1 MADAVHPDREDIVA
15 GQLEQLRTL
24 VAELFPANRFYT
36 RKLQS
41 AGVTFDIGSL
51 DDFSLRF
58 PFTTKAE
65 LVEDQLRN
73 PPFGSNLTFPLD
85 RYTRF
90 HQTSGTTGTP
100 LRWLDTP
107 ESWDWMVESWMEIFR
122 AAGVRTGE
130 RVFFAFSFGPFIGF
144 WLAFESAARLGCLCL
159 PGGGLSSAA
168 RARAI
173 IDHGAT
179 VLCCTPNYAIR
190 LAEAA
195 AADGIALA
203 ASRVRVV

>member
-1 MADAVHPDREDIVA
+1 MADAVHPDRAAIVA

-24 VAELFPANRFYT
+24 VAELFPANRFYA

-51 DDFSLRF
+51 QDFSLRF

-65 LVEDQLRN
+65 LVEDQLRH
-73 PPFGSNLTFPLD
+73 PSFGSNLTFPLD

-107 ESWDWMVESWMEIFR
+107 ESWDGMVESCLVNFR
-122 AAGVRTGE
+122 AADVRAGD
-130 RVFFAFSFGPFIGF
+130 RVFFPFTFG
-144 WLAFESAARLGCLCL
+144 R
-159 PGGGLSSAA
+159 
-168 RARAI
+168 
-173 IDHGAT
+173 
-179 VLCCTPNYAIR
+179 
-190 LAEAA
+190 
-195 AADGIALA
+195 
-203 ASRVRVV
+203 

>member
-1 MADAVHPDREDIVA
+1 MADDVHPDHGAIVA

-24 VAELFPANRFYT
+24 VAELFPANRFYA

-65 LVEDQLRN
+65 LVEDQLRH

-90 HQTSGTTGTP
+90 HQTSRTTGTP

-107 ESWDWMVESWMEIFR
+107 ESWDWMVESWMEILR
-122 AAGVRTGE
+122 AASVRAGD
-130 RVFFAFSFGPFIGF
+130 RVCLAFSFGPLLGF
-144 WLAFESAARLGCLCL
+144 WLA
-159 PGGGLSSAA
+159 
-168 RARAI
+168 
-173 IDHGAT
+173 
-179 VLCCTPNYAIR
+179 
-190 LAEAA
+190 
-195 AADGIALA
+195 
-203 ASRVRVV
+203 